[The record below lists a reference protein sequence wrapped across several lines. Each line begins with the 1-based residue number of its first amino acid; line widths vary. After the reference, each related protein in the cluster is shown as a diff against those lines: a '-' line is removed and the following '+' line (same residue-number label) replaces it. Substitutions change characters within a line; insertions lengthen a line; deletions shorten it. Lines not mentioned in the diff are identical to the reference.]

1 MKKITAFLAALL
13 ALIIN
18 PKVNAQNNNDNSL
31 LWRVSGKGLTKP
43 SYLFGTIHM
52 ICNSD
57 YLWTD
62 KMKQSL
68 AASEKICFEMD
79 LDDQA
84 VMMQIAVGLMDSTGK
99 TLSSYFTPE
108 EYARLKKYMKDSMQ
122 TDISMFEK
130 MKPAALQTM
139 LIKGSAT
146 CDDPVSY
153 EETIMKTAVKEK
165 KEIIGLE
172 TPQEQIAVL
181 ESLPAD
187 SVVKQ
192 IMEVVDAKGNDG
204 SDEEF
209 GKMVA
214 AYKKQDLHALYTLI
228 TETKDLTDDMAVF
241 LDDRNKRWIKRMPA
255 SMGKS
260 SVFFAV
266 GAGHLWGQNGV
277 INLLKKEGYTVE
289 AIR

>member
-1 MKKITAFLAALL
+1 MKKITAFLTALL

-18 PKVNAQNNNDNSL
+18 PKANAQNNNSNSL
-31 LWRVSGKGLTKP
+31 LWRVSGKNLAKP

-52 ICNSD
+52 ICSSD

-62 KMKQSL
+62 KMKQTL
-68 AASEKICFEMD
+68 AASDKICFEMD

-84 VMMQIAVGLMDSTGK
+84 VMMQVAMGLMDNTGK

-108 EYARLKKYMKDSMQ
+108 EYARLKKYMHDSLQ

-130 MKPAALQTM
+130 MKPAALQTL

-153 EETIMKTAVKEK
+153 EETIMKTATKEK

-192 IMEVVDAKGNDG
+192 IMEVVDGKGGNGAED
-204 SDEEF
+204 EF

-214 AYKKQDLHALYTLI
+214 AYKKQDLQALYTLI
-228 TETKDLTDDMAVF
+228 TQATEVSGEMNLF
-241 LDDRNKRWIKRMPA
+241 LDDRNKRWIERMPA
-255 SMGKS
+255 SMSKS
-260 SVFFAV
+260 SIFFAV
-266 GAGHLWGQNGV
+266 GAGHLWGPNGV
-277 INLLKKEGYTVE
+277 INLLKKEGYEVTP
-289 AIR
+289 IK